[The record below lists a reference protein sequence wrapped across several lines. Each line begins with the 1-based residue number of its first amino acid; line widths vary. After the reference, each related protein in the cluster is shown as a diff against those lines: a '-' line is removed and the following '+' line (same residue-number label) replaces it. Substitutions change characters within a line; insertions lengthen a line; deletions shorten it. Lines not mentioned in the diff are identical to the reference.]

1 MATQRRGEE
10 TRSHI
15 LDVALE
21 CFARNGYDATSVAE
35 ICSQAGVTKGAFYHH
50 FSGKQSLFLDLLE
63 RWLQGVDVQLEEAR
77 LEGRSV
83 PEELLHM
90 TALVGRVFQE
100 ARGKLPIFLEFLTKA
115 GQSPIVWQATV
126 VPFRK
131 YQQFFASR
139 FQQGVAEGSFE
150 VVNPEMAANVLLS
163 FAVGLLAL
171 GLLDP
176 QGADWAQVAQEGVG
190 IMLNGLRAQER
201 NSAMNDKNP
210 REGMGR

>member
-63 RWLQGVDVQLEEAR
+63 RWLQGVDAQLEAVR
-77 LEGRSV
+77 LEGRAV

-100 ARGKLPIFLEFLTKA
+100 ARGKLSIFLEFLTKA
-115 GQSPIVWQATV
+115 GQSPVVWQATV
-126 VPFRK
+126 APFRR
-131 YQQFFASR
+131 YQQFFAGR
-139 FQQGVAEGSFE
+139 FQQGVAEGSLE

-176 QGADWAQVAQEGVG
+176 QAADWAQVAH
-190 IMLNGLRAQER
+190 
-201 NSAMNDKNP
+201 
-210 REGMGR
+210 EGMGMLLGGLRKQEQPPGI